1 MTAAASLRRNASC
14 RDHVSMNGH
23 LREDRLHEYVEDLL
37 CREERAEVE
46 KHLVRC
52 EQCRAVVKR
61 LRDRRRDVTS

>member
-1 MTAAASLRRNASC
+1 
-14 RDHVSMNGH
+14 MNGH

-37 CREERAEVE
+37 CREERAEAE

-61 LRDRRRDVTS
+61 LRDRRRDVTC